1 MTQSPTNPNGK
12 LSSEKNSGSKKWIII
27 AVLLLIVIVAILI
40 WFLPMKNKYLSM
52 INEKE
57 TQRAEL
63 QTELNELMIKH
74 DSIKAE
80 YGALSDTLSVKDSI
94 IVANAKEI
102 QELLNYKWEYGK
114 VNKKLDLLRKITQG
128 YVHQLDSLFT
138 VNRELKE
145 ENEKI
150 RQQYSKEQDRTR
162 ELSKDKEML
171 IEKVTQ
177 ATVLKAY
184 SISALGVRFTGS
196 GKEKETDKA
205 SKIERVK
212 VCFTLGENRLVE
224 PGRKTVYVRILRP
237 DNVVVTQKLD
247 GDYTFQFNGQTMEYT
262 SKQEIDYQNKDTST
276 CIYWTKKSKEDP
288 AMVGLYNIFI
298 YADGFEIGTSSFTL
312 K

>member
-1 MTQSPTNPNGK
+1 MTNASTSP
-12 LSSEKNSGSKKWIII
+12 NSGMSPDRNQGSKKWIII

-57 TQRAEL
+57 VQRAEL
-63 QTELNELMIKH
+63 QNELTSLMIRH

-80 YGALSDTLSVKDSI
+80 YGALSDSLSVKDSI

-114 VNKKLDLLRKITQG
+114 VNKKLELLRKISQG

-150 RQQYSKEQDRTR
+150 RQQYDQEQDRTR
-162 ELSKDKEML
+162 TLSKDKEKL
-171 IEKVTQ
+171 IEKMTQ

-184 SISALGVRFTGS
+184 SISAIGIRLTGS

-205 SKIERVK
+205 GKIERVK
-212 VCFTLGENRLVE
+212 VCFTLGENKLAE
-224 PGRKTVYVRILRP
+224 PGKKTIYIRILRP
-237 DNVVVTQKLD
+237 DNIVVTQKVD
-247 GDYTFQFNGQTMEYT
+247 GDYTFQYQGQTMEYT
-262 SKQEIDYQNKDTST
+262 SKQELDYQNKDTST
-276 CIYWTKKSKEDP
+276 CIYWTKKSKEEP
-288 AMVGLYNIFI
+288 AMVGTYNVFI
-298 YADGFEIGTSSFTL
+298 YADGFEIGTSNFIL
-312 K
+312 R

>member
-1 MTQSPTNPNGK
+1 MTQSSTNPNGN
-12 LSSEKNSGSKKWIII
+12 LRSDKNSGSKKWIII

-52 INEKE
+52 ISEKE
-57 TQRAEL
+57 SQKVEL
-63 QTELNELMIKH
+63 QNELNNLMVKH

-80 YGALSDTLSVKDSI
+80 YGALSDSLSLKDSI
-94 IVANAKEI
+94 ILANAKEI
-102 QELLNYKWEYGK
+102 QELLNYKWEYTK
-114 VNKKLDLLRKITQG
+114 VNKKLELLRKITQG

-150 RQQYSKEQDRTR
+150 RQQYSNEQDRSR
-162 ELSKDKEML
+162 ELSRDKEKL

-184 SISALGVRFTGS
+184 SISAMGVRSTGS

-205 SKIERVK
+205 GKIERVK
-212 VCFTLGENRLVE
+212 VCFTLGENKLVE
-224 PGRKTVYVRILRP
+224 PGRKTIYIRILRP
-237 DNVVVTQKLD
+237 DNVVVTQKVD
-247 GDYTFQFNGQTMEYT
+247 GDYTFQYQGQTMEYT
-262 SKQEIDYQNKDTST
+262 SKQEVDYQNKDTST
-276 CIYWTKKSKEDP
+276 CIYWTKKSKEEP
-288 AMVGLYNIFI
+288 AMVGTYQVFI
-298 YADGFEIGTSSFTL
+298 YADGFEIGSSGFVL

>member
-1 MTQSPTNPNGK
+1 MTQSSTNPNGN
-12 LSSEKNSGSKKWIII
+12 LRSDKNSGSKKWIII

-52 INEKE
+52 ISEKE
-57 TQRAEL
+57 NQKVEL
-63 QTELNELMIKH
+63 QNELNNLMVKH
-74 DSIKAE
+74 DSIKTE
-80 YGALSDTLSVKDSI
+80 YGALSDSLTLKDSI
-94 IVANAKEI
+94 ILANAKEI

-114 VNKKLDLLRKITQG
+114 VNKKLELLRKITQG

-150 RQQYSKEQDRTR
+150 RQQYSNEQDRSR
-162 ELSKDKEML
+162 ELSRDKEKL
-171 IEKVTQ
+171 IEKVTL

-184 SISALGVRFTGS
+184 SISAMGVRSTGS

-205 SKIERVK
+205 GKIERVK
-212 VCFTLGENRLVE
+212 VCFTLGENKLVE
-224 PGRKTVYVRILRP
+224 PGRKTVYIRILRP

-247 GDYTFQFNGQTMEYT
+247 GDYTFQYQGQTMEYT
-262 SKQEIDYQNKDTST
+262 SKQEVDYQNKDTST
-276 CIYWTKKSKEDP
+276 CIYWTKKSKEEP
-288 AMVGLYNIFI
+288 AMVGTYQVFI
-298 YADGFEIGTSSFTL
+298 YADGYEIGTSGFVL

>member
-1 MTQSPTNPNGK
+1 MTQSSTNPNGN
-12 LSSEKNSGSKKWIII
+12 LRSDKNSGSKKWIII

-52 INEKE
+52 ISEKE
-57 TQRAEL
+57 NQKVEL
-63 QTELNELMIKH
+63 QNELNNLMVKH
-74 DSIKAE
+74 DSIKTE
-80 YGALSDTLSVKDSI
+80 YGALSDSLTLKDSI
-94 IVANAKEI
+94 ILANAKEI

-114 VNKKLDLLRKITQG
+114 VNKKLELLRKITQG

-150 RQQYSKEQDRTR
+150 RQQYSNEQDRSR
-162 ELSKDKEML
+162 ELSRDKEKL
-171 IEKVTQ
+171 IEKVTL

-184 SISALGVRFTGS
+184 SISAMGVRFTGS

-205 SKIERVK
+205 GKIERVK
-212 VCFTLGENRLVE
+212 VCFTLGENKLVE
-224 PGRKTVYVRILRP
+224 PGRKTVYIRILRP

-247 GDYTFQFNGQTMEYT
+247 GDYTFQYQGQTMEYT
-262 SKQEIDYQNKDTST
+262 SKQEVDYQNKDTST
-276 CIYWTKKSKEDP
+276 CIYWTKKSKEEP
-288 AMVGLYNIFI
+288 AMVGTYQVFI
-298 YADGFEIGTSSFTL
+298 YADGYEIGTSGFVL

>member
-1 MTQSPTNPNGK
+1 MTQSSANPNGGM
-12 LSSEKNSGSKKWIII
+12 SSDKNSGSKKWIYI

-57 TQRAEL
+57 IQRVEL
-63 QTELNELMIKH
+63 QSELNDLMIKH

-80 YGALSDTLSVKDSI
+80 YGALSDSLSKKDSI
-94 IVANAKEI
+94 IMANAKEI
-102 QELLNYKWEYGK
+102 QSLLNYKWEYGK
-114 VNKKLDLLRKITQG
+114 VNKKLELLRKISQG

-138 VNRELKE
+138 VNRDLKE

-150 RQQYSKEQDRTR
+150 RQQYNKEQDRTR
-162 ELSKDKEML
+162 ELSKDKEKL

-184 SISALGVRFTGS
+184 SISAMGVRFSGS

-205 SKIERVK
+205 GKIERVK
-212 VCFTLGENRLVE
+212 VCFTLGENKLVA
-224 PGRKTVYVRILRP
+224 PGKKIVYIRILRP
-237 DNVVVTQKLD
+237 DNVVVTQKVD
-247 GDYTFQFNGQTMEYT
+247 GDYTFEFNGQSMEYT
-262 SKQEIDYQNKDTST
+262 TKQEVDYQNKDTST
-276 CIYWTKKSKEDP
+276 CMFWTKKSKEEP
-288 AMVGLYNIFI
+288 AMVGVYNVFI
-298 YADGFEIGTSSFTL
+298 YADGFEIGTTSFEL